1 MPAIFEFMAVKGWEE
16 KEICSKAAVDGQKY
30 DDVVFWT
37 LTCKLKIRVG
47 DM

>member
-1 MPAIFEFMAVKGWEE
+1 MFEFIAVKGWGE

-37 LTCKLKIRVG
+37 STCKLKIIVG
-47 DM
+47 DS